1 MDDNKYGAG
10 PMTLVDVGGKK
21 VCAFEGMLLIAHLC
35 RASGKG
41 RKLGNKMLN

>member
-1 MDDNKYGAG
+1 MDVDNHGAG
-10 PMTLVDVGGKK
+10 PMTLVHVGGKK
-21 VCAFEGMLLIAHLC
+21 VCAFEGMLLIAHLW